1 MEAKI
6 GPELPA
12 ALSAMLSDAAAHSP
26 YYRDQEWAKRLRSG
40 LMIDFHEIPITGKR
54 LVREDAE
61 RFFSSHVAPSEG
73 KVIARHTSGSTGEP
87 ILIRK
92 TQRHFQINVAENR
105 RLMQGWD
112 LASHRRVAEIEF
124 PDEDHPVGKLERQS
138 LKNGA
143 EKWKLATLD
152 GPAAFDLFRRTSATL
167 ALAFPS
173 IMQAALQQL
182 AESAQPLSLRLVWT
196 VSEVVS
202 DELRR
207 LVGQIPGC
215 RLVDAYGCVE
225 AGLIAAQCPLCD
237 AYHPADRHLVLE
249 LVGEDGR
256 PAGPGQMGRVVV
268 TPLFNRA
275 MPLIRY
281 ETGDYAVAGEASGC
295 PRLARAI
302 RRVIGREFGSVQV
315 AGWNESG
322 RNASRRC
329 VAASGRA
336 AIQAVPD
343 RLLRR
348 GTALCAQGRRG
359 RNRGGRGP
367 GCRRQIPL
375 PAFPDPLPARERDT
389 ASAQRQIPDARMPD
403 LIRGDA

>member
-1 MEAKI
+1 MEARI

-54 LVREDAE
+54 LVRKDAE

-73 KVIARHTSGSTGEP
+73 KVIARRTSGSTGEP
-87 ILIRK
+87 MLTRK

-167 ALAFPS
+167 AVAFPS

-182 AESAQPLSLRLVWT
+182 AESAQPLSLRLVST

-215 RLVDAYGCVE
+215 RLVDTYGCVE

-249 LVGEDGR
+249 LVGENGR
-256 PAGPGQMGRVVV
+256 PAGPDQMGRVVV

-281 ETGDYAVAGEASGC
+281 ETGDYAVAGEPSGC
-295 PRLARAI
+295 PRSACAI
-302 RRVIGREFGSVQV
+302 RRVIGRESCLFKLPDGT
-315 AGWNESG
+315 
-322 RNASRRC
+322 R
-329 VAASGRA
+329 VAAMLPADTSLLLGVRQFKLFQTGFFDVELHYVPRTDGVEITEA
-336 AIQAVPD
+336 A
-343 RLLRR
+343 
-348 GTALCAQGRRG
+348 AQDVVDKYLSPRFRI
-359 RNRGGRGP
+359 R
-367 GCRRQIPL
+367 CRRVSEIPRAPSGKYL
-375 PAFPDPLPARERDT
+375 MHEC
-389 ASAQRQIPDARMPD
+389 
-403 LIRGDA
+403 LI